1 MISEKKEENP
11 PQLDDGLMVNGVPIN
26 ITTLQPGDAT
36 NFPQLGHT
44 VRIHYTAALADGM
57 QFDSSRARNQP
68 IVFKLG
74 SATVLPGLE
83 AGIKTMSRGQVA
95 KIEIPPEAAYGS
107 NGYPPIIPPN
117 AILFFEVEL
126 ISFANVE
133 ESRES

>member
-1 MISEKKEENP
+1 MVCSLILLGLAINQLCLNLVLRRYSNLNTQAIKQQHLTDDIS
-11 PQLDDGLMVNGVPIN
+11 Q
-26 ITTLQPGDAT
+26 
-36 NFPQLGHT
+36 
-44 VRIHYTAALADGM
+44 
-57 QFDSSRARNQP
+57 
-68 IVFKLG
+68 
-74 SATVLPGLE
+74 VLPGLE